1 MLRLVIPV
9 PESAVP
15 DIRPGSE
22 VQVRV
27 PVLNKTF
34 QGIVARVSDQ
44 LDLSTRTMHTE
55 IDVPNPRLEI
65 VPGMYAEA
73 SLVLKKRPDTLS
85 VPVES
90 IERQGA
96 SATVLLVTKENHL
109 QERQVQLGIETSDQ
123 VEVLSGLN
131 ENDLVV
137 VGNRSQLRVGM
148 AVQPKLISNAL
159 TSGGM

>member
-1 MLRLVIPV
+1 MIPV

-15 DIRPGSE
+15 DIRRGSE

-34 QGIVARVSDQ
+34 QGTVARVSDQ

-65 VPGMYAEA
+65 VPGMYADA
-73 SLVLKKRPDTLS
+73 SLVVKERPNTLS

-90 IERQGA
+90 IERQGT
-96 SATVLLVTKENHL
+96 SATVFLVTKENQL
-109 QERQVQLGIETSDQ
+109 QERQVQLGIETPDQ

-137 VGNRSQLRVGM
+137 VGNRSQLRAGM
-148 AVQPKLISNAL
+148 TVRPKLISNAL
-159 TSGGM
+159 TNGGM

>member
-1 MLRLVIPV
+1 
-9 PESAVP
+9 
-15 DIRPGSE
+15 
-22 VQVRV
+22 VQIRV

-34 QGIVARVSDQ
+34 QGTVARVSDQ

-55 IDVPNPRLEI
+55 IDVPNSRLEI

-73 SLVLKKRPDTLS
+73 SLVLKKRPDALS
-85 VPVES
+85 VPVEA

-148 AVQPKLISNAL
+148 AVQPKLISSAL